1 MGSVDDPALH
11 ELGAPGAAPV
21 GPYISRCAA
30 HAACK
35 ISSTDLW
42 PSLQNVSTIRNRSG
56 PHANK
61 LQTASKQAASRASCH
76 VGIHGPCTA
85 VFTLSAGAHVLGIV
99 MTKLTRLPHWT
110 FSWCFSSPPGKIGT
124 PPGLALCEL
133 TKHGAMRPRQRI
145 HARSASSAAWHRRQG
160 LARLHSWSWPCGQVS
175 VLPVS
180 GPPGLGA
187 TACRWGLARCGQLEK
202 LTNG

>member
-1 MGSVDDPALH
+1 MGSFDDPALH
-11 ELGAPGAAPV
+11 ELGAPGAAPL

-35 ISSTDLW
+35 IYSTDLL

-99 MTKLTRLPHWT
+99 MTTLTRLPHWT
-110 FSWCFSSPPGKIGT
+110 FSWCFSNPPGKIGT
-124 PPGLALCEL
+124 PPGLA
-133 TKHGAMRPRQRI
+133 
-145 HARSASSAAWHRRQG
+145 
-160 LARLHSWSWPCGQVS
+160 RLHGWSWPCGQVS
-175 VLPVS
+175 MLPVS